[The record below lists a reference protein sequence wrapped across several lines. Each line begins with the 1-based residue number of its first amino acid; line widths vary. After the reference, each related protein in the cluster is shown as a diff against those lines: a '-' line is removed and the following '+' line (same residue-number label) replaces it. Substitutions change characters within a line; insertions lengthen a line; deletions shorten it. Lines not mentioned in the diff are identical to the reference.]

1 MSRFEK
7 LMKLLITRGEGPVEY
22 DVDSD
27 YSSYWSLEGG
37 KITCHVSG
45 KIIDLHDPKNEAE
58 RKHVDG
64 EMKYDFENTLSDLVE
79 HGVARFN
86 SNIKWYMEDG
96 FVRCAALF
104 NEGERI
110 SVHDT
115 KGLAHL
121 AKCFDHC
128 TSHIECFGC
137 PLKWLSGNSKT

>member
-58 RKHVDG
+58 KIFNYCVGREVCTCCPLVNFG
-64 EMKYDFENTLSDLVE
+64 EWNCE
-79 HGVARFN
+79 HGEN
-86 SNIKWYMEDG
+86 M
-96 FVRCAALF
+96 LM
-104 NEGERI
+104 
-110 SVHDT
+110 
-115 KGLAHL
+115 
-121 AKCFDHC
+121 AK
-128 TSHIECFGC
+128 
-137 PLKWLSGNSKT
+137 